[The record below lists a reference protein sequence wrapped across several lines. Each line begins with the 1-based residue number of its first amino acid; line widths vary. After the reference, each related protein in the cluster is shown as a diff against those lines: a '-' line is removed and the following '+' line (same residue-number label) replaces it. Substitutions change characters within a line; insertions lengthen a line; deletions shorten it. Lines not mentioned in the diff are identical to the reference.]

1 MARAKH
7 FETADIVTPDGRP
20 LPPELEKRAQFL
32 NVPHGDVNLRAM
44 LVTAASDHPRGS
56 IVFCPGRTE
65 FIEKY
70 FESVID
76 FINRGFN
83 VLVVDPRGQG
93 LSDRL
98 LDDPLRSYVEE
109 FQDYADDLA
118 FVADELSPM
127 LPKPHIY
134 MGHSMGGLVA
144 LQAVISGVAS
154 PSAIVCS
161 APMLGLYD
169 VSTPILTSMVRLFA
183 AFGLAKN
190 DLPMQK
196 GRSGLPVPFRDNK
209 LTSDKARYDH
219 WAAYFR
225 NVPRIR
231 LGPPTYGWIAAG
243 LRSMRFVNK
252 NADKVKI
259 PTLIV
264 AAGGDPIV
272 DPTSNRDFAEAA
284 GAEFLAVPNA
294 LHELFLERDEL
305 RDQFY
310 AAFDDFMER
319 NGL

>member
-1 MARAKH
+1 MGQSKH
-7 FETADIVTPDGRP
+7 FEPADIVRPNGRP
-20 LPPELEKRAQFL
+20 LPPELEKRAQFI
-32 NVPHGDVNLRAM
+32 NVPHAGVNLRAM

-56 IVFCPGRTE
+56 IIFCPGRTE

-70 FESVID
+70 FESVVD
-76 FINRGFN
+76 FITRGFN

-98 LDDPLRSYVEE
+98 LDDPIRSYVAD

-134 MGHSMGGLVA
+134 MGHSMGGCVV

-169 VSTPILTSMVRLFA
+169 VSTPILTFMIKAFA
-183 AFGLAKN
+183 TFGLAKN
-190 DLPMQK
+190 ELPMQK
-196 GRSGLPVPFRDNK
+196 GRNGLPVPFPDNK
-209 LTSDKARYDH
+209 LTSDKTRYEN

-225 NVPRIR
+225 NEPRIR
-231 LGPPTYGWIAAG
+231 LGPPTYGWIAEG
-243 LRSMRFVNK
+243 LKAMRFVNK

-272 DPTSNRDFAEAA
+272 DPTSNREFAEAA
-284 GAEFLAVPNA
+284 GAEFVTVPSA

-310 AAFDDFMER
+310 KAFDEFMER
-319 NGL
+319 HGL